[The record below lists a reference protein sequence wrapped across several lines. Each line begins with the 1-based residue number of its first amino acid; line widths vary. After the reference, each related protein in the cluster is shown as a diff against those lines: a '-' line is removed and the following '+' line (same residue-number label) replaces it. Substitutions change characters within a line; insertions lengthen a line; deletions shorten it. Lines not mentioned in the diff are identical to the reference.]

1 MEQLREANPAAT
13 PDLTLANLSGAD
25 ISSARL
31 EMIKTGISVIMGND
45 EIREL
50 AKQLADVSATVAN
63 LSGNCSQ
70 DQQTVSNALN
80 KQHAAMK
87 PLLHKTVRAIH
98 KVLKS
103 SPA

>member
-50 AKQLADVSATVAN
+50 AKQLADVSAIYMHKN
-63 LSGNCSQ
+63 RKRHHES
-70 DQQTVSNALN
+70 
-80 KQHAAMK
+80 KK
-87 PLLHKTVRAIH
+87 PLFQDTQCPVTRG
-98 KVLKS
+98 
-103 SPA
+103 